1 MKLIVA
7 TEKNWGIGR
16 DNQLLVHLPGDLKYF
31 KEKTTGKVVIMGRK
45 TLESL
50 PGGRPLPKRTNI
62 VISRNPDF
70 RPEGCIVAA
79 SAEEAV
85 KKAQALAGEGGGDQI
100 MVMGG
105 ASIYEQLLPLC
116 DTCYVTRIDAELASD
131 CRIPDLDE
139 DPDFEKVWE
148 SPVQEENGVT
158 YRFTEYRRITYGK
171 GKK

>member
-7 TEKNWGIGR
+7 TEKNWGIGK
-16 DNQLLVHLPGDLKYF
+16 DNQLLAHLPGDLKYF

-50 PGGRPLPKRTNI
+50 PGGRPLPKRTNV

-70 RPEGCIVAA
+70 QPEGCIMAA
-79 SAEEAV
+79 TTEEAV
-85 KKAQALAGEGGGDQI
+85 KKALVLAGEGGSDDL

-105 ASIYEQLLPLC
+105 ASIYEQLLPQS
-116 DTCYVTRIDAELASD
+116 DTCYVTRIDAAFASD
-131 CRIPDLDE
+131 CSFPNLDE
-139 DPDFEKVWE
+139 DPEFTKVWE

-158 YRFTEYRRITYGK
+158 YRFTEYRRRE
-171 GKK
+171 